1 MLLINDYNRE
11 TMINHLLRT
20 TLFCFACLAAFMAPA
35 QNSSMEYLE
44 KQFPKLTSLFREE
57 LEKTATHYIIAVDVS
72 GSMVK
77 YNNLVTPMLQ
87 AFAMALPDGE
97 QVSVI
102 PFGTDAKENTPGL
115 CNKMESDAQR
125 QILCNALS
133 SLYINESYTPEFK
146 RNTDINKAVSA
157 INKAILNNKN
167 VDMNVVIIITDF
179 LNDLPGKGEIKLT
192 KENIETL
199 SNDFNNLTDNT
210 YTRVVAMRLPKAG
223 TGAGY
228 SLDQLQEGVF
238 NAQTPLRRFE
248 SVDAINDE
256 ATIQIW
262 FDQLTR
268 DIMTDKLRGVIRL
281 YNEREICP
289 SLTAE
294 TDIDGNVTAE
304 FDWKPN
310 KLYNSLQLG
319 KTTTLP
325 GSEFYVDCD
334 TASTITINGNSSV
347 KLGQIKHGK
356 WAFHNFDEDLNV
368 NLELPTDFDDE
379 LQTLSIR
386 KPFSDTV
393 VHQNRWIWVFI
404 LSFLTTC
411 ILAALLIIYI
421 VAVLKA
427 INRNRRERIKGRVLI
442 TNEYGEAIGEPI
454 KVACASGKSLNIGAS
469 GTNGCNVP
477 GAEWN
482 ISLTKVKSNPFLF
495 WTKPKFRWEG
505 RGPGQSKV
513 INSRKNRSG
522 NIGRYGTCS
531 KQVNLDCYD
540 SNGNHTNTVKITLSS
555 DN

>member
-1 MLLINDYNRE
+1 
-11 TMINHLLRT
+11 
-20 TLFCFACLAAFMAPA
+20 
-35 QNSSMEYLE
+35 
-44 KQFPKLTSLFREE
+44 
-57 LEKTATHYIIAVDVS
+57 
-72 GSMVK
+72 
-77 YNNLVTPMLQ
+77 
-87 AFAMALPDGE
+87 
-97 QVSVI
+97 
-102 PFGTDAKENTPGL
+102 
-115 CNKMESDAQR
+115 
-125 QILCNALS
+125 
-133 SLYINESYTPEFK
+133 
-146 RNTDINKAVSA
+146 
-157 INKAILNNKN
+157 
-167 VDMNVVIIITDF
+167 MNVVIIITDF
-179 LNDLPGKGEIKLT
+179 LNDLPGKGEVKLS

-199 SNDFNNLTDNT
+199 SNDFNNLTDDT

-238 NAQTPLRRFE
+238 NVQTPLRRFE

-268 DIMTDKLRGVIRL
+268 EIMTDKLRGVIRL

-294 TDIDGNVTAE
+294 TDINGNVTAN

-310 KLYNSLQLG
+310 KLYTALQLG

-325 GSEFYVDCD
+325 GSEFYIDCD
-334 TASTITINGNSSV
+334 TASTITIDGKAPV

-356 WAFHNFDEDLNV
+356 WGFHNFDEDLNV

-379 LQTLSIR
+379 LQTLSIQ
-386 KPFSDTV
+386 KPFSDTT

-427 INRNRRERIKGRVLI
+427 INRNRRERIKGRILI

-454 KVACASGKSLNIGAS
+454 KVACAPGKSLNIGAS

-495 WTKPKFRWEG
+495 WRKPKFRWEG

-513 INSRKNRSG
+513 INSKKNRSG

-540 SNGNHTNTVKITLSS
+540 SNGNQTNTVKITLSS